1 MWKSLL
7 ICKVAKGGFVSLS
20 ERMSGLSQ
28 SAQDSAKS
36 GFTALIHL
44 TLRILTG
51 FFLGLTLA
59 LIGQE
64 MIGYGT
70 FALLFF
76 VVVTMGMILKTFSE
90 WTIAKILVFD
100 FICVLIATILRMY
113 ILLAP

>member
-1 MWKSLL
+1 MESNECHL
-7 ICKVAKGGFVSLS
+7 ILGGRVSIS

-28 SAQDSAKS
+28 RAQDSAKS
-36 GFTALIHL
+36 GITSLVHL
-44 TLRILTG
+44 TLRFLTG

-64 MIGYGT
+64 LIGYGT

-76 VVVTMGMILKTFSE
+76 VVVTIGMILKIFSD
-90 WTIAKILVFD
+90 WSIPKILVFD
-100 FICVLIATILRMY
+100 FLCILIATILRMY

>member
-1 MWKSLL
+1 M
-7 ICKVAKGGFVSLS
+7 SLS

-28 SAQDSAKS
+28 RAQDSAKS
-36 GFTALIHL
+36 GL
-44 TLRILTG
+44 TSLFHISLRLMTG

-64 MIGYGT
+64 MMGYGM
-70 FALLFF
+70 FALIFF
-76 VVVTMGMILKTFSE
+76 VVITIGVILKTFSE
-90 WTIAKILVFD
+90 WSIPKILVFD